1 MQREEF
7 IDKSLCGGKYK
18 ILGIKEYFL
27 GDGAFGE
34 VFKGINTKTKE
45 VIAIKRILNK
55 NVKSEK
61 DKIYLDREIR
71 ILVSL
76 IRKEQ
81 TKSMTSFLLNFTRN
95 LMSLTPNLLFV
106 NSAMEALLINFRK
119 ITRKSKLMNA

>member
-1 MQREEF
+1 MF
-7 IDKSLCGGKYK
+7 NDKSLCNGKYK

-45 VIAIKRILNK
+45 LIAIKRILHK

-76 IRKEQ
+76 IRKERIKL
-81 TKSMTSFLLNFTRN
+81 TTSFLLNFMRN
-95 LMSLTPNLLFV
+95 LTNWTPNLSFA
-106 NSAMEALLINFRK
+106 NSAMEGLSINFLK
-119 ITRKSKLMNA
+119 IKRKSKLMKA